1 MHPMAGALDKART
14 AEAVAKALL
23 TVARSDY
30 ERARAA
36 RVKFEA
42 EWQRTPGAQRAESA
56 VELFERGWVIAKA
69 A

>member
-1 MHPMAGALDKART
+1 MEALDKART
-14 AEAVAKALL
+14 TEAVAKALL

-36 RVKFEA
+36 RVELEA
-42 EWQRTPGAQRAESA
+42 EW
-56 VELFERGWVIAKA
+56 RGIQQSRSEA